1 VYIRKIR
8 LINFKRFKDAE
19 IDLSSK
25 ITVLLGPNSSGKSS
39 VIKAILALK
48 QTASPANDGEPLAAQ
63 GEYVDLGIYKDY
75 VLEHKVNENIELKL
89 ELSSDANRFGWLHS
103 NRKTEAVSFSLRLG
117 HDVVTKQ
124 ARLLGVSYSVDKDSG
139 IYFNIDRKK
148 TRDAFLVTPSENAA
162 KLIADRLFKSD
173 RSEMKTQKI
182 WKDGIS
188 TQIDGKYS
196 FRPIEV
202 GREKTPYSDY
212 PILLVSEG
220 VSSVLRA
227 FDRDFYYVGPLR
239 RSPAR
244 SYGRSGRLLAVG
256 AAGEHTPSVL
266 ANLEARAGK
275 ERSPTAFHKT
285 RIKELKKWVSLLF
298 PSREVD
304 AQSEEALVKLLI
316 SRSDGQKEAI
326 SDVGFGVSQIL
337 PILVQMAVMPD
348 DATLLVEQPE
358 LHLHPSVQTKFAK
371 VVAQAC
377 LSGRRFVMETHSE
390 HFVRGLQLAISEAQ
404 LIADGENK
412 ISSDDIGFLYI
423 PEAPELPHR
432 MDTNKWGEFKEK
444 WPSGFFD
451 EAYKLAK
458 QLLINKAV
466 ASDLINS
473 SKESR

>member
-1 VYIRKIR
+1 
-8 LINFKRFKDAE
+8 
-19 IDLSSK
+19 
-25 ITVLLGPNSSGKSS
+25 
-39 VIKAILALK
+39 
-48 QTASPANDGEPLAAQ
+48 
-63 GEYVDLGIYKDY
+63 
-75 VLEHKVNENIELKL
+75 
-89 ELSSDANRFGWLHS
+89 
-103 NRKTEAVSFSLRLG
+103 
-117 HDVVTKQ
+117 
-124 ARLLGVSYSVDKDSG
+124 
-139 IYFNIDRKK
+139 
-148 TRDAFLVTPSENAA
+148 
-162 KLIADRLFKSD
+162 
-173 RSEMKTQKI
+173 
-182 WKDGIS
+182 
-188 TQIDGKYS
+188 
-196 FRPIEV
+196 
-202 GREKTPYSDY
+202 
-212 PILLVSEG
+212 
-220 VSSVLRA
+220 
-227 FDRDFYYVGPLR
+227 
-239 RSPAR
+239 
-244 SYGRSGRLLAVG
+244 
-256 AAGEHTPSVL
+256 
-266 ANLEARAGK
+266 
-275 ERSPTAFHKT
+275 
-285 RIKELKKWVSLLF
+285 
-298 PSREVD
+298 
-304 AQSEEALVKLLI
+304 
-316 SRSDGQKEAI
+316 
-326 SDVGFGVSQIL
+326 VGFGVSQIL